1 VPDTPVAVID
11 VGSNSG
17 RVVVL
22 RVGESGHLEVLANG
36 RAPLRLARDLR
47 DGDRLSSKTIEH
59 TAAAIRDFRSIAESA
74 GAESIVAV
82 ATSAVRESANA
93 GDLLARVEEESDV
106 RVRII
111 DGDEEARYT
120 FLGAVQG
127 LPVTAGLVAD
137 LGGGSLELTRFRD
150 RGAVRSWTLPLG
162 SLRLSDEFLETD
174 PPTKKEVTAVGQHVR
189 ATLKDAGVE
198 ELGPGERLIGTG
210 GTIRNLAKIDQT
222 ARPYPIP
229 RLHGYVLDRTRIA
242 EIADVLAARPA
253 YRRRFVRGLSRD
265 RADSVVGGTL
275 AVLSLMEHLDVAAM
289 TVSSHGLREGI
300 ALDTLAIRGTPV
312 EQVRE
317 ASVRALA
324 SRFSTWDAI
333 RANRRATIAVG
344 MLRTLDG
351 DAGASE
357 RERLVHA
364 ARLLDIGR
372 SVDYYR
378 RFQHTSDMIT
388 EADLDGF
395 SHRKLALLSA
405 VVRQAGDQGMKIS
418 IYRPLLGADDGPPV
432 ARSAMLLA
440 LADEIERHVAP
451 DRENDVRCRVEGK
464 RVIVD
469 APVHDPWRRAALAER
484 FKTVFRRRL
493 EFED

>member
-1 VPDTPVAVID
+1 
-11 VGSNSG
+11 
-17 RVVVL
+17 
-22 RVGESGHLEVLANG
+22 
-36 RAPLRLARDLR
+36 
-47 DGDRLSSKTIEH
+47 
-59 TAAAIRDFRSIAESA
+59 
-74 GAESIVAV
+74 
-82 ATSAVRESANA
+82 
-93 GDLLARVEEESDV
+93 
-106 RVRII
+106 
-111 DGDEEARYT
+111 
-120 FLGAVQG
+120 
-127 LPVTAGLVAD
+127 
-137 LGGGSLELTRFRD
+137 
-150 RGAVRSWTLPLG
+150 
-162 SLRLSDEFLETD
+162 
-174 PPTKKEVTAVGQHVR
+174 
-189 ATLKDAGVE
+189 
-198 ELGPGERLIGTG
+198 
-210 GTIRNLAKIDQT
+210 
-222 ARPYPIP
+222 
-229 RLHGYVLDRTRIA
+229 
-242 EIADVLAARPA
+242 
-253 YRRRFVRGLSRD
+253 
-265 RADSVVGGTL
+265 
-275 AVLSLMEHLDVAAM
+275 
-289 TVSSHGLREGI
+289 
-300 ALDTLAIRGTPV
+300 V